1 MVERMLREALR
12 KGDYDTALRL
22 HCRDVEMLEKELREP
37 HRLFVSVRNSIQFC
51 LWKVHGCSD
60 K

>member
-1 MVERMLREALR
+1 MLREALR